1 MKKILALAV
10 LLLLIITPFSIHAE
24 KVYVIDNAGL
34 LSEQEAADLEE
45 KLERISAELQA
56 DVVALTTTNL
66 DDEEAVAY
74 ADDFF
79 DYNGYGQGEHYD
91 GVLLLVVKNAEG
103 GIWYISTSG
112 SGIRAFTD
120 DRIQEAGEEMLPYL
134 RTADYYGAFD
144 RYADLAVEYFREP
157 IGDYMLYDNGDLVTF
172 DDDGNIVTQVN
183 IRDLDENVMYAIT
196 DEGKI
201 VEASSLED
209 PPESYTYFM
218 VEDGYMYEVRP
229 EKPGPEPDRSL
240 PLLETGVSSGVTG
253 LLASLVYVSRER
265 RKLRSVNA
273 RSQASEYYRKGSM
286 DLTESRDIF
295 LYRSVSRTRI
305 QRTTTSSG
313 GHSGGGGGGSHV
325 HISSSGH
332 THGGGGGHF

>member
-45 KLERISAELQA
+45 KLERISGELQA
-56 DVVALTTTNL
+56 DIVVLTEN
-66 DDEEAVAY
+66 DIDGQDVVAY

-91 GVLLLVVKNAEG
+91 GVLLFLEMETRT
-103 GIWYISTSG
+103 WYISTSG

-120 DRIQEAGEEMLPYL
+120 DRIQDAGDEMVPYL
-134 RTADYYGAFD
+134 SDGDYYGAFD

-209 PPESYTYFM
+209 PPEYYTYFM
-218 VEDGYMYEVRP
+218 VEDGYIYEVRP
-229 EKPGPEPDRSL
+229 EKPGPEPERSF
-240 PLLETGVSSGVTG
+240 PFLETGVSSGVTG

-273 RSQASEYYRKGSM
+273 KYQASEYYRKGSM

-295 LYRSVSRTRI
+295 LYRNVSRTRI
-305 QRTTTSSG
+305 QRSTPSSG
-313 GHSGGGGGGSHV
+313 GHSHGGGGGSHV

>member
-1 MKKILALAV
+1 MKKILAIAV
-10 LLLLIITPFSIHAE
+10 FLLLLITPFRIHAE

-34 LSEQEAADLEE
+34 LTAQETSDLEE

-56 DVVALTTTNL
+56 DIVVLTESDINGQ
-66 DDEEAVAY
+66 DVVAY

-79 DYNGYGQGEHYD
+79 DYNGYGQGAHYD
-91 GVLLLVVKNAEG
+91 GVLLFLEMETRT
-103 GIWYISTSG
+103 WYISTSG

-120 DRIQEAGEEMLPYL
+120 ARIQDAGDEMVPYL
-134 RTADYYGAFD
+134 ADGDYYAAFD
-144 RYADLAVEYFREP
+144 RFADLAVEYFREP

-172 DDDGNIVTQVN
+172 DDDGNIVTEVN

-201 VEASSLED
+201 VDASSLED

-295 LYRSVSRTRI
+295 LYRNVSRTRI
-305 QRTTTSSG
+305 QWTTTSSG